1 MKEVN
6 LNEIFEA
13 VLEET
18 KSTRVDLLE
27 EANSRLKTVL
37 EDYKNRKEEDTDLPL
52 YAVLVPEVMGFA
64 IDREIEIYKNVELA
78 LNRVISELETIK
90 R

>member
-6 LNEIFEA
+6 VNEIFES

-27 EANSRLKTVL
+27 EANNRLKTVL
-37 EDYKNRKEEDTDLPL
+37 EDYKNRKEEDADLPL

-64 IDREIEIYKNVELA
+64 IDREIEIYKNVEVA

-90 R
+90 E